1 MPFLDLAAGRSDLM
15 LSDKAPAA
23 FWINTPEGQGFEL
36 KGKEIDVDDKMGII
50 VRNGDPLRL
59 DFNKALSTVKAN
71 GVYDKIYQQ
80 YFGNT
85 VAAAATASRVTVS
98 ASAAA
103 SVTQ

>member
-1 MPFLDLAAGRSDLM
+1 MPAGACTMDILYTILIGFIIGLVARFLKPG
-15 LSDKAPAA
+15 
-23 FWINTPEGQGFEL
+23 
-36 KGKEIDVDDKMGII
+36 DDKMGII
-50 VRNGDPLRL
+50 VRKGDPLRL

-98 ASAAA
+98 TSAAA